1 MKKSEL
7 KSMIKE
13 MMLTE
18 SVTDNVI
25 KKLSDVIYDE
35 WIDILNTYDLD
46 PEDDD
51 TGTTASD
58 IYNRM
63 TREYLNKLKTA
74 LRPVLK

>member
-1 MKKSEL
+1 
-7 KSMIKE
+7 MIKE